1 MNDCSRTS
9 LPGLKRL
16 NSNSVGIDQ
25 GEVVLFSDFE
35 HDGVMWKG
43 EGPRQARAY
52 VKFSD
57 SFVEPPVVR
66 VNLSMWDMSNSANAR
81 ADITAEDVT
90 ARGFV
95 ILFRTWGDT
104 RVARVRVNWQA
115 IGTLGDDE
123 AWEVD

>member
-1 MNDCSRTS
+1 M
-9 LPGLKRL
+9 KRL
-16 NSNSVGIDQ
+16 NSNSIGIDQ

-52 VKFSD
+52 VQFSD

-66 VNLSMWDMSNSANAR
+66 VSLSMWDMSNSANAR
-81 ADITAEDVT
+81 ADITSEDVT
-90 ARGFV
+90 EKGFV

-104 RVARVRVNWQA
+104 RIARVRVNWQA
-115 IGTLGDDE
+115 IGSLLDAEVWDLG
-123 AWEVD
+123 

>member
-1 MNDCSRTS
+1 M
-9 LPGLKRL
+9 KRL
-16 NSNSVGIDQ
+16 NRNSIGIDQ

-52 VKFSD
+52 VLFSD

-66 VNLSMWDMSNSANAR
+66 VSLSMWDMSNSANAR
-81 ADITAEDVT
+81 ADITYEDVT
-90 ARGFV
+90 EKGFV

-115 IGTLGDDE
+115 IGTLQDDE
-123 AWEVD
+123 VWEVD

>member
-1 MNDCSRTS
+1 M
-9 LPGLKRL
+9 KRL
-16 NSNSVGIDQ
+16 NSNSIGIDQ

-35 HDGVMWKG
+35 HDGMMWKG

-52 VKFSD
+52 VTFSD

-66 VNLSMWDMSNSANAR
+66 VSLSMWDMSNAANAR

-90 ARGFV
+90 AKGFA

-115 IGTLGDDE
+115 IGSLGDDE
-123 AWEVD
+123 VWDVD